1 MSVVIYSVWV
11 GVGVGHGI
19 TESVWAWQRKSSP
32 DSFTQPWTIKRKN
45 LDPPKKTYKDEKIR
59 ADSSLISGLE
69 DWEFAVPF
77 YCVKD
82 CRILCVPPHQ
92 QLTQCFLSASKT
104 ARFVS
109 IRNAINRLPHAR
121 VTNKRQSNST
131 KAGAWK

>member
-11 GVGVGHGI
+11 GGGVGHGI
-19 TESVWAWQRKSSP
+19 TEPVWAWQRKSSP

-45 LDPPKKTYKDEKIR
+45 LDPPKKTCKDEKIR

-109 IRNAINRLPHAR
+109 VRNATNRLPDAR
-121 VTNKRQSNST
+121 VPKQKTVKLN
-131 KAGAWK
+131 